1 MNKVFAVITAAIVL
15 AVLISSAG
23 TATAQQEYPN
33 RPIRVIIAYA
43 PGASSDNVARI
54 YGQKLQESWGQ
65 PVVNDFKPG
74 GNTVIASE
82 ALVKSA
88 PDGYSILLVLNTHA
102 INPLLIK
109 LPYDPIKDFAPVAT
123 LGVSEYMLALN
134 PGIPANSLKDFIAYA
149 KSRPGEL
156 NYSSSGAGGL
166 GHLSGELFNVAAGVK
181 TQHVP
186 FKGGAPSVIALIS
199 GGVQF
204 CFVHPINVLGQI
216 KTGKLKAIAI
226 SGKNRLVALPDMPT
240 FAEAGLPNFGST
252 NWFGVLAPAATPR
265 GIINRLSAEL
275 ARIQALPDVKN
286 KLSAQ

>member
-65 PVVNDFKPG
+65 PVVNDFRPG

-109 LPYDPIKDFAPVAT
+109 LHYDPIKDFAPVAT
-123 LGVSEYMLALN
+123 LGSPRQGCRISVRLTGSGCLRQ
-134 PGIPANSLKDFIAYA
+134 PR
-149 KSRPGEL
+149 RPGT
-156 NYSSSGAGGL
+156 SSTSCRPSWL
-166 GHLSGELFNVAAGVK
+166 GYR
-181 TQHVP
+181 P
-186 FKGGAPSVIALIS
+186 FL
-199 GGVQF
+199 
-204 CFVHPINVLGQI
+204 
-216 KTGKLKAIAI
+216 T
-226 SGKNRLVALPDMPT
+226 
-240 FAEAGLPNFGST
+240 
-252 NWFGVLAPAATPR
+252 
-265 GIINRLSAEL
+265 
-275 ARIQALPDVKN
+275 
-286 KLSAQ
+286 